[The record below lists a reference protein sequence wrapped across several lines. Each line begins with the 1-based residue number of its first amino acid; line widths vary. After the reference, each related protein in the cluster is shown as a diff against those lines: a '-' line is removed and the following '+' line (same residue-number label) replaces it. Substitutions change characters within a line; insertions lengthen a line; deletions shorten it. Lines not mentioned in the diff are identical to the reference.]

1 MKSDAPESKQRVIN
15 TLKYRVIRNEIRC
28 SMSNHTAPER
38 SKQRVINSQV
48 FQKYRELS
56 LKQGM
61 KSGAPEEYINSTTK
75 YKRVINSTLKQ
86 GIKSSV
92 PEE

>member
-1 MKSDAPESKQRVIN
+1 MLQK
-15 TLKYRVIRNEIRC
+15 
-28 SMSNHTAPER
+28 
-38 SKQRVINSQV
+38 SKQRVINST
-48 FQKYRELS
+48 

-61 KSGAPEEYINSTTK
+61 KSGAPEELTQ
-75 YKRVINSTLKQ
+75 RVINSTLKQ